1 MLMNIFDAAFSAVAP
16 IVALLG
22 LLLCCFY
29 LTVMFDDKGT
39 YNATGRGFLK
49 WLGNA
54 GSSAVTEMI
63 NEETEKKTEKED

>member
-1 MLMNIFDAAFSAVAP
+1 MLMNIFDSVFSVVAP
-16 IVALLG
+16 IVALFG

-39 YNATGRGFLK
+39 YNATGRDFLK

-54 GSSAVTEMI
+54 GSSAVTKMI
-63 NEETEKKTEKED
+63 NEEAEKKTEKED